1 MLSNYMFVEH
11 CVIQTN
17 RWADCVFRTTLE
29 SPETF
34 KEDLSAPSENLIKHV
49 MALHAPNIRKEC
61 KVKKPEDKSCS
72 LKSLTLPVQQQQH
85 KKKYLAKTATKNSQG
100 KI

>member
-49 MALHAPNIRKEC
+49 MALHAPNIRKER
-61 KVKKPEDKSCS
+61 KVKS
-72 LKSLTLPVQQQQH
+72 LKIKAAPSNP
-85 KKKYLAKTATKNSQG
+85 
-100 KI
+100 

>member
-1 MLSNYMFVEH
+1 MFVEH

-34 KEDLSAPSENLIKHV
+34 KQDMSAPSENLIKHA
-49 MALHAPNIRKEC
+49 MALHAPNIRKER
-61 KVKKPEDKSCS
+61 KVKS
-72 LKSLTLPVQQQQH
+72 LKIKAAPSNP
-85 KKKYLAKTATKNSQG
+85 
-100 KI
+100 